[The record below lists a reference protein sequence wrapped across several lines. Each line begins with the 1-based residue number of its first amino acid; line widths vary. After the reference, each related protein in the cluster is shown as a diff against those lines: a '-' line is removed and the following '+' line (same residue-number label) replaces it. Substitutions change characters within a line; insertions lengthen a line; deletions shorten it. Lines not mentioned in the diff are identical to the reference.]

1 MNPAWL
7 AALVALVG
15 IVGGFVLWASRN
27 TWRAFT
33 KVNQF
38 LEDWNGAPG
47 DSRGHSS
54 RPGVMERIAK
64 QEELMTDVQAQV
76 HTNGGESLKDAVNR
90 TEAAADENGRKISE
104 LSDQMTNLHV
114 AVEVL
119 KARP

>member
-1 MNPAWL
+1 MNPAWV

-15 IVGGFVLWASRN
+15 ILGGFFLWASRS

-47 DSRGHSS
+47 DSRGHST
-54 RPGVMERIAK
+54 RPGVMERISR
-64 QEELMTDVQAQV
+64 QEALMTDVQLQV
-76 HTNGGESLKDAVNR
+76 HPNGGGSLKDAVNR
-90 TEAAADENGRKISE
+90 TEVAAGDNGRAISE
-104 LSDQMTNLHV
+104 LSGQVNDLHV